1 MSQPV
6 QTPNPATSTRPERSS
21 QRVARNKP
29 LPWLPWLL
37 LLALIALAALIWW
50 AVSEAV
56 ETSPNSRTTAPA
68 ATTSPGPVAAA
79 TPAVPTPAAVPPAG
93 AGAASA
99 APPAAGGTAAGPA
112 GVLGGA
118 LIGGAGLAP
127 TGIGKAGAAP
137 GTAAGA
143 AAAHQAPGT
152 AGTVLFAEASPAI
165 DANGNKVIATAARN
179 LKTSGAKRVEVRGY
193 TDVLSGPKVNTP
205 LSRRRADNVANALRA
220 LLPGVSVTPVGKDTA
235 DPVAPNK
242 TAAGRQQNRRAAIV
256 ATG

>member
-21 QRVARNKP
+21 QRVARSKP
-29 LPWLPWLL
+29 LGWLPWLL

-56 ETSPNSRTTAPA
+56 ETSPTSRTTAPA

-79 TPAVPTPAAVPPAG
+79 APTPAAVPPAG

-112 GVLGGA
+112 EVLAGA

-127 TGIGKAGAAP
+127 TGIGEAGAAP
-137 GTAAGA
+137 GTAAGT

-165 DANGNKVIATAARN
+165 DANGNKVIATAARS

-205 LSRRRADNVANALRA
+205 LSRRRADNVANALQA
-220 LLPGVSVTPVGKDTA
+220 LLPGVSVTPVGRDTA
-235 DPVAPNK
+235 DPVAPNN

>member
-1 MSQPV
+1 
-6 QTPNPATSTRPERSS
+6 
-21 QRVARNKP
+21 
-29 LPWLPWLL
+29 
-37 LLALIALAALIWW
+37 
-50 AVSEAV
+50 
-56 ETSPNSRTTAPA
+56 
-68 ATTSPGPVAAA
+68 
-79 TPAVPTPAAVPPAG
+79 
-93 AGAASA
+93 
-99 APPAAGGTAAGPA
+99 
-112 GVLGGA
+112 VLGGA